1 MAELARR
8 RLRVEHECGIVRSP
22 PSRYTE
28 IMAEDPPDEA
38 YEMPEISADDIAV
51 DTQSD
56 WQGVAIYTLELPA
69 KCPACREPI
78 RTLRVLKLSRTQV
91 SFTSTFPRT
100 GRAFV
105 CPNCERILSVE
116 LSGIM

>member
-1 MAELARR
+1 
-8 RLRVEHECGIVRSP
+8 
-22 PSRYTE
+22 
-28 IMAEDPPDEA
+28 MAEDPPDDA

-51 DTQSD
+51 DTHSD

-105 CPNCERILSVE
+105 CPNCERLLSVE